1 MGTSRTTLRRA
12 IGRLCGDILVGTA
25 TATGTTSTFIDTIN
39 FVASDDALIGR
50 VAYWVSSASGTTN
63 NGTTRRVS
71 DNDEAAGSITVS
83 TAWSA
88 ASAVGDVVEL
98 FAARSVSPGPQEIHD
113 KINDVIRSVA
123 EMNLTVVDGAA
134 VEFDMDDPYLDI
146 PAGWIGYTKAMYQD
160 TWGVWQL
167 VPKADTLLH
176 TAFGA
181 YGQVEI
187 KNTMRVIC
195 NAADVKLFGVTSA
208 PELSTDSATTII
220 NPDWLV
226 KQAAGELLIQNAR
239 VYEDTPGAERRGNL
253 WLQQAAALYP
263 KAQSRPPANFQ
274 RLTRS

>member
-25 TATGTTSTFIDTIN
+25 TAIGSTTTFIDTVN
-39 FVASDDALIGR
+39 FVASDGGLEGR
-50 VAYWVSSASGTTN
+50 IAYWVSSTSGTTN

-71 DNDEAAGSITVS
+71 TNTESSGTVTVS

-88 ASAVGDVVEL
+88 ASAVGDVIEL
-98 FAARSVSPGPQEIHD
+98 FAARSISPGPQEIHD

-123 EMNLTVVDGAA
+123 AMNLTVVDDTA
-134 VEFDMDDPYLDI
+134 VTFDMDDPYVDI
-146 PAGWIGYTKAMYQD
+146 PSGWVGYTKAMYQD
-160 TWGVWQL
+160 IWGVWKL
-167 VPKADTLLH
+167 IPRADTELH
-176 TAFGA
+176 TAFGT
-181 YGQVEI
+181 YGQVEL
-187 KNTMRVIC
+187 KNQARLIAH
-195 NAADVKLFGVTSA
+195 NASVKLFGVTQA
-208 PELSTDSATTII
+208 QELASDSATTTI
-220 NPDWLV
+220 NPDWLT